1 MKTKSLQRTMRP
13 LTYACALLLPAIG
26 GAQPYQFDLTGD
38 QFIDM
43 LAKQPVN
50 GQEYRAR
57 RSCLGR

>member
-1 MKTKSLQRTMRP
+1 MRP